1 MSKEQFVEMLKDPL
15 QAEAK
20 QLDELVNSLALG
32 NSVETLPGRT
42 LMYITIFMDHCYI
55 GSNEKA
61 ELEYQV
67 SCATKHWW
75 LEGITYDDMH
85 SQISMGFRER

>member
-20 QLDELVNSLALG
+20 QLDKLVSSLAMG
-32 NSVETLPGRT
+32 NKVETLPGRT

-55 GSNEKA
+55 GNADKNDIK
-61 ELEYQV
+61 YKVQ
-67 SCATKHWW
+67 CATKHWW
-75 LEGITYDDMH
+75 LESITYDDMH